1 MPSFRVTMTIGALRP
16 GVAPEQVLPLASAAA
31 AQLTTVEASE
41 VAVVSGAARL
51 TVRFTAD
58 DAELAL
64 QIGRHVVEK
73 TGTVAEAR
81 AFAVTERVRGRWFPV
96 VE

>member
-16 GVAPEQVLPLASAAA
+16 GVAADHVLPVAAAAA

-41 VAVVSGAARL
+41 ITVVSGTARL

-58 DAELAL
+58 DAELAV
-64 QIGRHVVEK
+64 QIGHHVVET

-81 AFAVTERVRGRWFPV
+81 AFTITERVKGRWLPV
-96 VE
+96 AD